1 MDKEKSF
8 QLYNVRAYVD
18 GTLRAV
24 DIKVQ
29 DGVIVAIRPTAAVTP
44 AKLWLLPGVIDDHVH
59 FREPG
64 LTDKADIESESRA
77 AAAGGVTTVMDMPNV
92 IPTTTTP
99 EALEEKRALFD
110 KHCLV
115 RHGLFYGITND
126 NIEEA
131 LRIPDDRICGYKVFL
146 GSSTGGMLMND
157 MEKLKYLLSHTQRV
171 VAVHSEDEEII
182 RRNREHFL
190 RIHPG
195 DDLGIAFHP
204 MIRSTQACQK
214 ATMRALQAFEM
225 VGGNLHICHV
235 STATELDL
243 IRRVKQEKLP
253 QGAHLSAEACIGH
266 LWFSADDYKIQGS
279 LIKVNPAIKSLAD
292 RTALRHGLIDGTIDI
307 IATDHAPHLLNDKKG
322 GALKAASGMPSVQ
335 FSLLVMLE
343 MMNHGI
349 LTLPDIV
356 RLMSENPAKRYKL
369 WDRGAIR
376 EGLSADFVLIDPHA
390 KTDVN
395 RSTILSK
402 CGWSPWEDEVFHHK
416 ILTTW
421 VQGVPVWQN
430 S

>member
-1 MDKEKSF
+1 MEIENSF
-8 QLYNVRAYVD
+8 QLYNVRAYMD
-18 GTLRAV
+18 GGLKAV
-24 DIKVQ
+24 DIKVKE
-29 DGVIVAIRPTAAVTP
+29 GVIVGIRPTVAVTP

-92 IPTTTTP
+92 VPTTTTP
-99 EALEEKRALFD
+99 EALAAKKELFEK
-110 KHCLV
+110 KCCV
-115 RHGLFYGITND
+115 RYGFFYGITND
-126 NIEEA
+126 NLEEA
-131 LRIPDDRICGYKVFL
+131 LRIPEEEICGYKVFL

-157 MEKLKYLLSHTQRV
+157 MEKLKHLLTHTDKV
-171 VAVHSEDEEII
+171 VAVHSEDEDLI

-195 DDLGIAFHP
+195 DDLGIMFHP

-214 ATMRALQAFEM
+214 STLHALRAFETA
-225 VGGNLHICHV
+225 GGNLHICHV
-235 STATELDL
+235 TTASELDL
-243 IRRVKQEKLP
+243 IRRVKEEKK
-253 QGAHLSAEACIGH
+253 QAHALLTAEACVGH

-279 LIKVNPAIKSLAD
+279 LIKVNPAIKTLAD
-292 RTALRHGLIDGTIDI
+292 RTALRHGLTDGTIDI
-307 IATDHAPHLLNDKKG
+307 VATDHAPHLLSEKKG

-335 FSLLVMLE
+335 YSLLVMLE

-356 RLMSENPAKRYKL
+356 RLMCENPAKRYKL

-376 EGLSADFVLIDPHA
+376 EGMSADFVLIDPHA
-390 KTDVN
+390 KTEVE

-402 CGWSPWEDEVFHHK
+402 CGWSPWEGEEFHHQ

-421 VQGVPVWQN
+421 VKGIPVWQN
-430 S
+430 